1 MNHGN
6 QWDLIYSFV
15 CHAYMI
21 HIEAHA
27 IHTKPLN
34 PIHAHIY
41 THIIVRANMGNVGNV
56 GTSELIEKLIG

>member
-1 MNHGN
+1 
-6 QWDLIYSFV
+6 
-15 CHAYMI
+15 MI